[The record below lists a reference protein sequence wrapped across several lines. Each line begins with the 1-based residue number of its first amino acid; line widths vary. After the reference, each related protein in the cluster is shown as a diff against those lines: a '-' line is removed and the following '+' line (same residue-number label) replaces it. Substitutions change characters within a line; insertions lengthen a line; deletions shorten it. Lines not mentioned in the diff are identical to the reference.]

1 MTNRKPASKAVAV
14 RTVLL
19 VVLAS
24 SFLLGQSNN
33 TISPPSGWETWPL
46 ADDCITAIAMLERKA
61 DKKIADRLFQPQ
73 WYYFENGTEVK
84 VRDDME
90 DGHCAWVQIAGDP
103 KSYGWVASVLL
114 TKPTP
119 GRLAIIAKQKQEAAV
134 EKDRVARANTQ
145 AAYIKTLPKLDNG
158 NVAVFLGSDRKC
170 SEQFVQAL
178 SMDGLEKRKKIDELV
193 RFGCGFLEDR
203 GARVKRIQADSN
215 YCLVAPAEGKHEGKP
230 GWVPCSWLK

>member
-1 MTNRKPASKAVAV
+1 M
-14 RTVLL
+14 RTALL
-19 VVLAS
+19 VALAS
-24 SFLLGQSNN
+24 SLLLGQSAN

-46 ADDCITAIAMLERKA
+46 ADNCLTAIAILERKA
-61 DKKIADRLFQPQ
+61 DKKIADQLFESQ

-103 KSYGWVASVLL
+103 KSYGWVASALL

-119 GRLAIIAKQKQEAAV
+119 GRLAIIAKQKQEAAA
-134 EKDRVARANTQ
+134 EKDRVARANAQ
-145 AAYIKTLPKLDNG
+145 AAYIRTLPTLDNG

-178 SMDGLEKRKKIDELV
+178 SMDGLEKRKKMADLV
-193 RFGCGFLEDR
+193 TFGCGYLEDR
-203 GARVKRIQADSN
+203 GSRVKRIQADST
-215 YCLVAPAEGKHEGKP
+215 YCLVTPAEGKHEGKP